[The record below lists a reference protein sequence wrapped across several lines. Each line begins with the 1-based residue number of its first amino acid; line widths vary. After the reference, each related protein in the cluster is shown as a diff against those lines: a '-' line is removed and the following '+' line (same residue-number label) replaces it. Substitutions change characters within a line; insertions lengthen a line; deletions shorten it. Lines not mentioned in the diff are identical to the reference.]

1 MTAIMTLGSLPLGF
15 NPVEVLLHMLNLA
28 VLIIAIRL
36 LLYKPIK
43 KFMDKRAQGYLEV
56 ERENEQMKAET
67 EEWKQNYAKLIENAK
82 LEALEIEQENK
93 HSASMHA
100 AEIIDRAKKE
110 AHDIL
115 DKAAQDTDRMKAQLK
130 EEMSGSVS
138 DLAVNIAAKVLEREI
153 SVRDNDEVIDSILQD
168 WKGKQV

>member
-1 MTAIMTLGSLPLGF
+1 MTAIIASGGIPLGF
-15 NPVEVLLHMLNLA
+15 NIVEILLHMLNL
-28 VLIIAIRL
+28 VILVIAIRL

-43 KFMDKRAQGYLEV
+43 KFMDKRAEGYHII
-56 ERENEQMKAET
+56 ERESMDMKAEA
-67 EEWKQNYAKLIENAK
+67 EQWRQNYGKLIEDAK
-82 LEALEIEQENK
+82 QEAVGIEQESK
-93 HSASMHA
+93 HSAHLHA
-100 AEIIDRAKKE
+100 AEIVDRAKKE

-115 DKAAQDTDRMKAQLK
+115 EKASQDIERQKVQLK

-153 SVRDNDEVIDSILQD
+153 TQQDNNEIIDSVLQD